1 MVRRLP
7 DLMSGDLFDVP
18 QPVPATPGGMACGR
32 EIAHAMSAALK
43 ACPHD
48 RIEVAARMTRLLGR
62 EVPLSML
69 NAYTAESAERH
80 TISLERAIAFD
91 AATEGYGLLEFF
103 AKQRGC
109 SLNVGKAVLLAELGR
124 FEQMKAEIARQERAI
139 KKYLE
144 HGGQ

>member
-1 MVRRLP
+1 MFT
-7 DLMSGDLFDVP
+7 GDLFDLP
-18 QPVPATPGGMACGR
+18 RPAPEFPGGMAFSR
-32 EIAHAMSAALK
+32 EIAHVMSASLK

-48 RIEVAARMTRLLGR
+48 RIEVAARMTRMLGR
-62 EVPLSML
+62 EVSLSML

-91 AATEGYGLLEFF
+91 AATEDYGLLQFF

-109 SLNVGKAVLLAELGR
+109 SINVGKAALLAELGR
-124 FEQMKAEIARQERAI
+124 FEQMKAEIAKQERAI

-144 HGGQ
+144 SGGI

>member
-1 MVRRLP
+1 MRRIP
-7 DLMSGDLFDVP
+7 DLFSGDLFDVP
-18 QPVPATPGGMACGR
+18 QAAPERPGSLALSR
-32 EIAHAMSAALK
+32 EIAHVMSDALK

-48 RIEVAARMTRLLGR
+48 RVEVAARMTRLMGR
-62 EVPLSML
+62 DVSLTML

-109 SLNVGKAVLLAELGR
+109 SLNVGKAALLAELGR
-124 FEQMKAEIARQERAI
+124 FEQMKAEIAKQERAI

-144 HGGQ
+144 QDKG

>member
-1 MVRRLP
+1 MRRLP
-7 DLMSGDLFDVP
+7 DLFTGDLFDVP
-18 QPVPATPGGMACGR
+18 QPAQERPGSMALTR
-32 EIAHAMSAALK
+32 EIAHVMSDSLK

-48 RIEVAARMTRLLGR
+48 RIEVAARMTRLMGR
-62 EVPLSML
+62 EVSLSML

-109 SLNVGKAVLLAELGR
+109 SLNVGKAALLAELGR
-124 FEQMKAEIARQERAI
+124 FEQMKSEIAKQERAI
-139 KKYLE
+139 KKYRE
-144 HGGQ
+144 RGEK